1 MKIYLLLITAI
12 AGLIGCATVSETF
25 APDGR
30 KAYALNCSGQAVG
43 WDKCYSAAGEICGA
57 KGYDVLVINNEPAAV
72 GASSGSAFANPS
84 GGSAGF
90 GSFFSMSS
98 QKTMLISCKTQK

>member
-1 MKIYLLLITAI
+1 MKKYIVLVSSI
-12 AGLIGCATVSETF
+12 AGLISCATVSETF

-43 WDKCYSAAGEICGA
+43 WDKCYSAAGEICGS
-57 KGYDVLVINNEPAAV
+57 KGYDILAINNEPTAV
-72 GASSGSAFANPS
+72 GASTGSGFVNQS

-90 GSFFSMSS
+90 SSFFAMGS
-98 QKTMLISCKTQK
+98 QKTMLISCKAPK

>member
-1 MKIYLLLITAI
+1 MKQFLILSATVL
-12 AGLIGCATVSETF
+12 GLSSCATVSETF

-57 KGYDVLVINNEPAAV
+57 KGYDILVINNEPVAV
-72 GASSGSAFANPS
+72 GASSGSGFVNPA

-98 QKTMLISCKTQK
+98 QKTMLIACKAQK